1 MPSTRPS
8 VTVISAAVVGPTAIN
23 CTIDKHVIK
32 LTGRSIVWEIWK
44 WQGNLTATTEM
55 SVNWPKVGEMSE
67 KNLGWEKC
75 PLLTKSFGQQQCL
88 VRCTMYVIAII
99 INIKETSYKN
109 KLILVTKTRKKQINF
124 SNKNQVNHSAI
135 IRQHK
140 LTRVLGCRQP
150 VFNRTFCENLTMEG
164 LKKIIYPGVPCK

>member
-1 MPSTRPS
+1 VPSTRPS

-23 CTIDKHVIK
+23 CTIDKHAIK
-32 LTGRSIVWEIWK
+32 LTGRPIVWEIWK

-88 VRCTMYVIAII
+88 VGCTMYIIAII
-99 INIKETSYKN
+99 INIKKTWYKN
-109 KLILVTKTRKKQINF
+109 KLILVTKTR
-124 SNKNQVNHSAI
+124 
-135 IRQHK
+135 
-140 LTRVLGCRQP
+140 
-150 VFNRTFCENLTMEG
+150 
-164 LKKIIYPGVPCK
+164 